1 MCVVIR
7 HSQLLCQQLESFSP
21 NLTVTIASSTLWLR
35 FILVFTGSF
44 SSKPTLNEIPD
55 RLRCS
60 LDDKNVLVIDTAS
73 CQALNLS
80 PLVDLQK
87 DHSSGMMYSFTHLF
101 HLNPWF
107 IVSFCYCV
115 VVITV
120 FVVSKWNVLPV
131 TITVI
136 KEVSSILCL
145 PSPSH
150 LSPSFK
156 AREVIKSPSW
166 ISLIPPFLTLPLQP
180 NR

>member
-1 MCVVIR
+1 MCGYTAFP
-7 HSQLLCQQLESFSP
+7 CQQFESISP
-21 NLTVTIASSTLWLR
+21 NLAVTRASSNLWLR
-35 FILVFTGSF
+35 FILIFTGSF

-87 DHSSGMMYSFTHLF
+87 DLSPGMMYSFSH
-101 HLNPWF
+101 F
-107 IVSFCYCV
+107 IPFQSMVYCIVLLLCCCYYCV
-115 VVITV
+115 CSQWV
-120 FVVSKWNVLPV
+120 KCPPV
-131 TITVI
+131 TRIVI
-136 KEVSSILCL
+136 REVSSILCL